1 MKLKEPQLKVGEI
14 YATDL
19 FGPLVLVKKQNRYV
33 MLFVDYA
40 SKFVVATAIRSPKAQ
55 AIILVLC
62 ILRMFNVGFSSILVS
77 DHGPQ
82 YRSKELQK
90 YCDDHFIKRHFT
102 PKHDPRTDPA
112 ERSIKTIKRCLA
124 MFTSENQRDWD
135 TY

>member
-77 DHGPQ
+77 DHGAQ
-82 YRSKELQK
+82 YRSKELQ
-90 YCDDHFIKRHFT
+90 
-102 PKHDPRTDPA
+102 KHDPRTDPA